1 MMLGGV
7 YLLWR
12 MTMWRAVSGAR
23 PANTQI
29 GSNTYLRKSNGKFD

>member
-12 MTMWRAVSGAR
+12 MTMRRAVSGAR

-29 GSNTYLRKSNGKFD
+29 RSNTYLRKSNGKFD